1 MKKNQKN
8 LKTCDICGDA
18 EATSLCPSCFCYYCD
33 VCHKAVHENTKNSQH
48 KKEKI
53 DYNVPIDTRC
63 PEHEKIV
70 INLFC
75 VDEKGNIYYYIIFYS
90 FMLCLL
96 SLFKSP

>member
-1 MKKNQKN
+1 MEINQKN
-8 LKTCDICGDA
+8 FKQCDMCKDK
-18 EATSLCPSCFCYYCD
+18 EAISLCPQCFSYYCD

-63 PEHEKIV
+63 PDHSGNN

-75 VDEKGNIYYYIIFYS
+75 LDEKGKIYINI
-90 FMLCLL
+90 
-96 SLFKSP
+96 

>member
-1 MKKNQKN
+1 MEINKKN
-8 LKTCDICGDA
+8 LKQCDMRKDK
-18 EATSLCPSCFCYYCD
+18 EATSLCPQCFSYYCD

-63 PEHEKIV
+63 PDHSGNN

-75 VDEKGNIYYYIIFYS
+75 IDEKGKIY
-90 FMLCLL
+90 
-96 SLFKSP
+96 

>member
-1 MKKNQKN
+1 MEINQKN
-8 LKTCDICGDA
+8 FKQCDMCKDK
-18 EATSLCPSCFCYYCD
+18 EAISLCPQCFSYYCD

>member
-1 MKKNQKN
+1 MEINQKN
-8 LKTCDICGDA
+8 FKQCDMCKDK
-18 EATSLCPSCFCYYCD
+18 EAISLCPQCFSYYCD

-53 DYNVPIDTRC
+53 DYNVPIDTIC

-96 SLFKSP
+96 SLFKYS